1 MTTQQPNFLHIQ
13 DSSLSSQPIQE
24 IKQFTDQFKN
34 LAISSTTQ
42 SIRNT
47 LQQSSPVIGV
57 FLYVWKSLGP
67 DLHQLLSILHS
78 HQALLTIPYRNVKN
92 MEKHIRIHLKKQFG
106 IQKRYLMTM
115 TKITKEVWA
124 IQLQPYCLSKLNQNP
139 FQAYPSEQ
147 NPKTLPNCKEDKQSV
162 FLRLFL
168 LNTSNL
174 CYDTDLT
181 LNIQTKIKLSEIFL
195 TLSNIYV

>member
-1 MTTQQPNFLHIQ
+1 MTTLKPDFLHIP

-24 IKQFTDQFKN
+24 IKQFSNQ
-34 LAISSTTQ
+34 LEQLEVSS
-42 SIRNT
+42 SIKSIQKKRN
-47 LQQSSPVIGV
+47 SSSVIGV
-57 FLYVWKSLGP
+57 FLYVWKSLGS

-92 MEKHIRIHLKKQFG
+92 MEKHIRIHLKKKFG
-106 IQKRYLMTM
+106 IQKRYLMTI

-139 FQAYPSEQ
+139 FQGYPSNQ
-147 NPKTLPNCKEDKQSV
+147 YSKTLPNIKEDKHSV

-168 LNTSNL
+168 LNTNNL
-174 CYDTDLT
+174 FYDTDLT